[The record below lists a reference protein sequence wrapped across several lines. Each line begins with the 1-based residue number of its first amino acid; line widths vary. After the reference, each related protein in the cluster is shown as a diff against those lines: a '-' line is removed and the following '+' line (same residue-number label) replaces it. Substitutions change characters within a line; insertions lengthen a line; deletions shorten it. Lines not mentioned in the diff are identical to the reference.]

1 MKGTMKISFIASAIL
16 FTIVLAGCAASPT
29 EQYKSILQNSTTETI
44 MDDLDGLVYRSPA
57 KDYSDSEWRE
67 FFDSDEV
74 SQATY
79 DFALENAKNGDF
91 EKLSHFVSGIE
102 LTINVADAES
112 SSTVD
117 GIVNGLSDGFKEFKA
132 ADLSAVPSSLESIR
146 GLGSQLKEL
155 DITLGQCGLG
165 LTIDDLKQIYQQD
178 SPEVL
183 TEGME
188 GYYSDPENME
198 EDVHVGSTATYK
210 EGFGSALK
218 DAQRDATWT
227 YYGDFA
233 VKKTVTARD
242 ALTNK
247 PGEPVNFTY
256 DTDYGV
262 FHCGE
267 QCNLPSNLDDAQVF
281 GDGQC
286 FVFDDYLYFQK
297 EDDPSSYLRIDTIN

>member
-1 MKGTMKISFIASAIL
+1 MKRIPKIAMMASAL
-16 FTIVLAGCAASPT
+16 LLTIAFAGCTQSPNAMY
-29 EQYKSILQNSTTETI
+29 ESILENSTTDSI
-44 MDDLDGLVYRSPA
+44 MDDLDELVYRSEA
-57 KDYSDSEWRE
+57 KKFSNSEWHD
-67 FFDSDEV
+67 FFDSDDIAQ
-74 SQATY
+74 STY
-79 DFALENAKNGDF
+79 DFAFQNAKNGDF
-91 EKLSHFVSGIE
+91 EKLSHYVSGIE
-102 LTINVADAES
+102 LTINVADAEDTAS
-112 SSTVD
+112 VD
-117 GIVNGLSDGFKEFKA
+117 SIISGLSGGFKEFKA

-146 GLGSQLKEL
+146 GLGAQLEKL

-198 EDVHVGSTATYK
+198 EDVHVGSTATYT

-286 FVFDDYLYFQK
+286 FVFEDYLYFQK